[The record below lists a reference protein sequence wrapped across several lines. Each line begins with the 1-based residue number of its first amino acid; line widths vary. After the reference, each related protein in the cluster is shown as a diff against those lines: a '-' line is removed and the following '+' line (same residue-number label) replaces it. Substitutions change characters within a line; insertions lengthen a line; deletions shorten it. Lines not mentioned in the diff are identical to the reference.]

1 MLSQWWA
8 STSPYATSTRSC
20 WICFPSATRTRAT
33 RSGRR
38 RVVGWPVSIFWTS
51 RSLPLYSFPSFAF
64 SLGYIRRADELP
76 YYWAR
81 LELVQRCKKKM
92 KGEGEIRGLSRH
104 SCRRCD
110 VAAVSVLHTFSSF
123 LSPFFVFFFIL
134 FFCSPPPPVRRLS
147 PLALSLALSLSSF
160 PSCSLCRCSGAIWN
174 RISPKWVWG
183 KRGALFGRVFE
194 EWREVEGSHAGLCRV
209 KLN

>member
-134 FFCSPPPPVRRLS
+134 FFCSPPPQSAVSLPLLS
-147 PLALSLALSLSSF
+147 PSLFLSLHFLHALSVGAQEPYETGLAQ
-160 PSCSLCRCSGAIWN
+160 SGCGGREEHYLAECLRN
-174 RISPKWVWG
+174 GG
-183 KRGALFGRVFE
+183 K
-194 EWREVEGSHAGLCRV
+194 
-209 KLN
+209 